1 MKTSDLRSLTVQELS
16 ELLSENKR
24 RLFNLR
30 MQLATNQLD
39 NTSKIRETKRDIAR
53 IKTILV
59 ERELN
64 IG

>member
-1 MKTSDLRSLTVQELS
+1 MKTSDLRSLTIQELN

-39 NTSKIRETKRDIAR
+39 NTSKIRETKRDIAK
-53 IKTILV
+53 IKTILR

-64 IG
+64 IR